1 MHNHFSPGFTGEKWL
16 TPKLKLGTPW
26 PVGKLHV
33 CQEHL
38 KKTKMDTKST
48 EEKKKKT
55 SSKVEI
61 FLNIFANISVSYI
74 YTGV

>member
-1 MHNHFSPGFTGEKWL
+1 MHNQFSPGFTGEKWL
-16 TPKLKLGTPW
+16 TPKLKLGTPR

-48 EEKKKKT
+48 EEKK
-55 SSKVEI
+55 ED
-61 FLNIFANISVSYI
+61 FQ
-74 YTGV
+74 